1 MKIRILND
9 PESVYADNQVMSAK
23 ELINDFIEG
32 LNINN
37 ENDKDTIE
45 WLNKAS
51 ETSAV
56 NLIGSL
62 WDLSIE
68 MLEN

>member
-1 MKIRILND
+1 MDIRILHD
-9 PESVYADNQVMSAK
+9 PESVYADNQIMGAK

-32 LNINN
+32 LNEGD

-51 ETSAV
+51 EKSAIQ
-56 NLIGSL
+56 LIASL
-62 WDLSIE
+62 WDLSVE
-68 MLEN
+68 TA

>member
-9 PESVYADNQVMSAK
+9 LESVYADNQVMSAK

-51 ETSAV
+51 ETSAI

-68 MLEN
+68 ILEN